1 MSRQHIVDAANRV
14 ALEGKQPSVALIK
27 SQLTEPAGLRDII
40 ETLKTWQFD
49 PHTKVAEKQPTTV
62 ITATATETE
71 TTAALIATAIAAVR
85 EEFTPLHQE
94 VAELKAEIATLKQ
107 ALLTQ

>member
-1 MSRQHIVDAANRV
+1 MSRQHIIDAANRV

-27 SQLTEPAGLRDII
+27 SHLTQPAGLRDII

-49 PHTKVAEKQPTTV
+49 PHAKVAEKLQATV
-62 ITATATETE
+62 NAATETE
-71 TTAALIATAIAAVR
+71 PTAALIATAIAAVR
-85 EEFTPLHQE
+85 EEFAPLHQE
-94 VAELKAEIATLKQ
+94 VAELKAEVTALKK

>member
-14 ALEGKQPSVALIK
+14 AQEGKQPSVALIK
-27 SQLTEPAGLRDII
+27 SRLTQPASLRDII

-49 PHTKVAEKQPTTV
+49 PMANIPTANAPVAAVETV
-62 ITATATETE
+62 DPMT
-71 TTAALIATAIAAVR
+71 ALITKEIAAVR
-85 EEFTPLHQE
+85 AEFAPLRQE
-94 VAELKAEIATLKQ
+94 VIELRAEISALKK

>member
-27 SQLTEPAGLRDII
+27 SQLTEPAGLREII

-49 PHTKVAEKQPTTV
+49 PHTKAAEKQPATV
-62 ITATATETE
+62 ITATETE
-71 TTAALIATAIAAVR
+71 TTATLIATAIAAVR
-85 EEFTPLHQE
+85 EEFAPLHQE

>member
-14 ALEGKQPSVALIK
+14 ALEGKQPTVALIK

-49 PHTKVAEKQPTTV
+49 PHTKVTEKQPAAV
-62 ITATATETE
+62 ITATE
-71 TTAALIATAIAAVR
+71 TTSALIATAIAAVR
-85 EEFTPLHQE
+85 EEFAPLHQE
-94 VAELKAEIATLKQ
+94 IAELKAEIATLKQ